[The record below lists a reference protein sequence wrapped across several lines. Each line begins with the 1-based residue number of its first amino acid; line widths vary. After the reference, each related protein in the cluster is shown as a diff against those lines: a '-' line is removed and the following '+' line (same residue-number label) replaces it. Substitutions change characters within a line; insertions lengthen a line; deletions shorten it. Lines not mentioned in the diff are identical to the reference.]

1 MQTSILCN
9 FPIKSARKIP
19 KLVRGQAF
27 LEFLGGYVQL
37 AQLFWSQ
44 FGIKSFNSWYS
55 LFFFFLHWVF
65 IAVHEILQLYRI
77 EV

>member
-1 MQTSILCN
+1 MQTSIFCN

-19 KLVRGQAF
+19 KLVREQAF

-44 FGIKSFNSWYS
+44 FGIKSSNSWYR
-55 LFFFFLHWVF
+55 FFFFFFPALGLRCG
-65 IAVHEILQLYRI
+65 A
-77 EV
+77 